1 MKLVKL
7 ISILAFILIPSSV
20 LAQDKEHDDKE
31 RAKAEK
37 NLDHAHWK
45 KAHGNGVP
53 QNQPKRSPPSGTSKE
68 TKPSRAVEK

>member
-31 RAKAEK
+31 HAKAEK

-45 KAHGNGVP
+45 NESTELLIAWLCLKLV
-53 QNQPKRSPPSGTSKE
+53 
-68 TKPSRAVEK
+68 VF